1 MLCTKCGSTEDKVID
16 TRVVDNGKSIRRRR
30 ECLECGNR
38 FTTVERIEGL
48 QMRVVK
54 KDGTHQDFS
63 RQKLMNGLLAACSKR
78 PVSNETLEQ
87 IANDVESAIQAKRN
101 LELSTDDIGE
111 LVMNRLRS
119 VDKVAY
125 VRFAS
130 VYRDFTDVALFT
142 QEVEK
147 INNNEECAK

>member
-30 ECLECGNR
+30 ECLNCNNR
-38 FTTVERIEGL
+38 FTTVEKIEGL
-48 QMRVVK
+48 QLRVVK

-63 RQKLMNGLLAACSKR
+63 REKLMNGLMAACSKR
-78 PVSNETLEQ
+78 PVSNDTLVQ
-87 IANDVESAIQAKRN
+87 ILNDIESAIQAKRN
-101 LELSTDDIGE
+101 LEMSTDEIGE
-111 LVMNRLRS
+111 IVMERLRKI
-119 VDKVAY
+119 DKVAY

-142 QEVEK
+142 EEVER
-147 INNNEECAK
+147 INNNEG

>member
-1 MLCTKCGSTEDKVID
+1 MLCTRCGSTEDKVID

-63 RQKLMNGLLAACSKR
+63 REKLMNGLLSACSKR

-101 LELSTDDIGE
+101 LELTTDEIGE
-111 LVMNRLRS
+111 MVMERLRET
-119 VDKVAY
+119 DKVAY

-130 VYRDFTDVALFT
+130 VYRDFTDVTLFT
-142 QEVEK
+142 KEVEK
-147 INNNEECAK
+147 INSDEE